1 MYFWKC
7 WRDTRSFFIAFLIIA
22 AAVIPVTALVCTGT
36 GLMRDFGRDAASS
49 TFGLLMTVITLG
61 LGAIGA
67 VHEFA
72 DKAVHFLFTKPRSRA
87 YFVWV
92 GWVVGCIE
100 VLAIA
105 VVNLL
110 AGGVTLA
117 FYSRGPFWS
126 ALFGAL
132 KGFDVVGISIYG
144 AFVYGQTYSL
154 TAVLRNGLRGLGA
167 SLGATTGLW
176 AFAAALWARWRV
188 HLPIPPDRIGSLP
201 MAVSDGVWILVAL
214 LYVFGAQLHVE
225 RAEI

>member
-188 HLPIPPDRIGSLP
+188 HMPIPPDRIGSLP

>member
-132 KGFDVVGISIYG
+132 KGFDVVGMSIYG

>member
-1 MYFWKC
+1 
-7 WRDTRSFFIAFLIIA
+7 
-22 AAVIPVTALVCTGT
+22 
-36 GLMRDFGRDAASS
+36 MRDFGRDAASS

-214 LYVFGAQLHVE
+214 LFVFGAQLHVE